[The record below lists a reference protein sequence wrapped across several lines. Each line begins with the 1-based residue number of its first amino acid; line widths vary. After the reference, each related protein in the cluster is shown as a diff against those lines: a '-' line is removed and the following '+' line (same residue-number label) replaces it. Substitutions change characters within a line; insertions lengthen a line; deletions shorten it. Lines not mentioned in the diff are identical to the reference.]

1 MTGGPTRPAAAAA
14 RPRAAA
20 WRAAHAAALRAL
32 AERVERDTIDPAEL
46 AGAHETLRVR
56 AHQAALA
63 PTAVLPAADVLL
75 SVTEAAERLGLAR
88 LPNDVPRVRVNRKV
102 VRVRASDL
110 AQYLQNHVETGV
122 HNLYSPLHDGIGTAA
137 AAASAAP
144 DPSRTRRDPR
154 GDLQHGRSVG
164 TGRGRHLTAGRPVGA
179 PAAPAVP
186 QPPSK
191 GENVDGSDTEG
202 S

>member
-1 MTGGPTRPAAAAA
+1 MTGGPTRPAAAGW
-14 RPRAAA
+14 RPAL
-20 WRAAHAAALRAL
+20 AALRAL
-32 AERVERDTIDPAEL
+32 VEADTLDPAEL
-46 AGAHETLRVR
+46 AELAGALETVHLRTR
-56 AHQAALA
+56 QAALA

-75 SVTEAAERLGLAR
+75 TVTEAAKRLGLAR
-88 LPNDVPRVRVNRKV
+88 LPNDVPRVTRNSKW

-110 AQYLQNHVETGV
+110 DRYVQQHVQTV
-122 HNLYSPLHDGIGTAA
+122 VDNLYSPLHDGIGTAA

-154 GDLQHGRSVG
+154 GDLQHGRPVG

-186 QPPSK
+186 QPPSE